1 MMNVSPAAAL
11 VAAAPLVMPRAISG
25 HVLRM
30 DANDPAKVLAALQK
44 AFNDFKAENEAKL
57 NGKADVVTDEKVE
70 RINTAVGE
78 LQASLNDLAIK
89 LAASAITGGGAAP
102 IAGADADY
110 LKAFTT
116 FARSGDGESG
126 IKASQFAGP
135 RSAMSIGSNPDGG
148 LLAPIEWDRT
158 ITDRLKILSVL
169 RGLATVMSISS
180 TGFTKVYNDRGT
192 ASGWVGENGA
202 RPPTNNAQFT
212 QVTYG
217 TGELYA
223 NPQASQQLLEDA
235 LIDVA
240 AWLAGEVDTEF
251 AYQEGLA
258 FTNGDGVG
266 GKPKG
271 FLRHATDA
279 SHPWGV
285 IPAVNSGAAAALT
298 SDGIIDLVHDL
309 PSERTP
315 GAAFVMNRKTQG
327 AVRKLKDNQGRY
339 LWEPSVTAGTPASL
353 LGFPLHELAAMP
365 DVAANSIPV
374 AFGDWKRGY
383 LIIDRIGVQILR
395 DPYSSKPMV
404 QFYTRKRV
412 GGAVT
417 DPTALRLHKVAANA

>member
-1 MMNVSPAAAL
+1 MTVSPAAAL
-11 VAAAPLVMPRAISG
+11 AAAVPLVMPRAISG

-30 DANDPAKVLAALQK
+30 DASDPAKVLAALQK

-78 LQASLNDLAIK
+78 LQAALNELSIK
-89 LAASAITGGGAAP
+89 LAASAISGGGASV
-102 IAGADADY
+102 AGADAEY
-110 LKAFTT
+110 LKAFTAY
-116 FARSGDGESG
+116 ARSGDGESG

-135 RSAMSIGSNPDGG
+135 RSAMSVGSNPDGG

-169 RGLATVMSISS
+169 RGLANVLSISS

-192 ASGWVGENGA
+192 ASGWVGETGN
-202 RPPTNNAQFT
+202 RPGTGNAQFT
-212 QVTYG
+212 QLTYG

-223 NPQASQQLLEDA
+223 MPQASQQLLEDA

-240 AWLAGEVDTEF
+240 AWLAGEVETEF

-258 FTNGDGVG
+258 FTNGDGAG

-271 FLRHATDA
+271 FLRYATDA

-285 IPAVNSGAAAALT
+285 IPTVNSGAAAALS

-327 AVRKLKDNQGRY
+327 AVRKLKDGQGRY
-339 LWEPSVTAGTPASL
+339 LWEPSVAAGSPASL

-365 DVAANSIPV
+365 DVAANAIPI